1 MSETET
7 LFAALR
13 QSADGAVVDLLER
26 MVREAPDHALNR
38 MNPLDLAKAFTGH
51 KAGVAEERVIA
62 ALLHAVAL
70 GLMEMTWSVMCPS
83 CAGVLSAN
91 KSLKT
96 LNHAQYNC
104 AFCAAGYETSLDN
117 LVEVTFTVSPRVR
130 KIAAHTPDQL
140 SPAEYFRQVFWSSA
154 IDLKGDPEK
163 LMREVTLEI
172 VDLPPGERAILSL
185 QVPKGTVIVFD
196 PVTHTAQFLDV
207 SGEETKERQTLSMV
221 FNKVQVPVDTVALRP
236 GALRLALENRTDAR
250 VLPVVWVQNQALD
263 DLLSQRKPML
273 TAKRLLTNQTFRD
286 LYRTDTLAIG
296 QRLKILSLTFLFSDL
311 KDSTALYERVG
322 DLTAFDLVNE
332 HFRLL
337 QEIIASE
344 RGAIVKTIGDAVMAT
359 FETPD
364 RAIAAAI
371 RMREAMS
378 DLGAERQHQS
388 LRLKMGIHEGSCLA
402 VTLNG
407 QQDYFGQTVNVAS
420 RVQNLA
426 ASRAIVV
433 TEQVLDHADARALLE
448 SNGLMPAGR
457 SVALSGIADKVSV
470 YEIS

>member
-13 QSADGAVVDLLER
+13 QSADEKIVDMLER
-26 MVREAPDHALNR
+26 MVRDAPDHALNK
-38 MNPLDLAKAFTGH
+38 MNALDLAAKE
-51 KAGVAEERVIA
+51 GVGEEQVIA
-62 ALLHAVAL
+62 ALLKAVGL
-70 GLMEMTWSVMCPS
+70 GMFEMTWSLMCPS

-96 LNHAQYNC
+96 LDKAQYNC
-104 AFCAAGYETSLDN
+104 AFCAAGYETTLDN
-117 LVEVTFTVSPRVR
+117 LVEVTFTVSPRLR
-130 KIAAHTPDQL
+130 KIAAHSPDQL
-140 SPAEYFRQVFWSSA
+140 SAAEYLRQIFWSSA
-154 IDLKGDPEK
+154 IDLPADLEK
-163 LMREVTLEI
+163 LLAEVTLET

-185 QVPKGTVIVFD
+185 QLPKGTVIVFD

-207 SGEETKERQTLSMV
+207 SGEEASERQNLSV
-221 FNKVQVPVDTVALRP
+221 IFNKVQVPVDTVALHP
-236 GALRLALENRTDAR
+236 GRLHLALENRTEGR
-250 VLPVVWVQNQALD
+250 VLPAVWVANQALD
-263 DLLSQRKPML
+263 DLLKRRKPIL

-286 LYRTDTLAIG
+286 IYRTETLAIG

-322 DLTAFDLVNE
+322 DLVAFDLVNE

-337 QEIIASE
+337 QEIITSE
-344 RGAIVKTIGDAVMAT
+344 RGAVVKTVGDAVMAT

-420 RVQNLA
+420 RVQGLA
-426 ASRAIVV
+426 ASRAIMV
-433 TEQVLDHADARALLE
+433 TEQVVENADARAVLE
-448 SNGLMPAGR
+448 TNGLTPTPR
-457 SVALSGIADKVSV
+457 RVALSGIADKVSV

>member
-1 MSETET
+1 MSEAET
-7 LFAALR
+7 LFVALR
-13 QSADGAVVDLLER
+13 QSADDDVVDMLER

-38 MNPLDLAKAFTGH
+38 MNALDLAAREGLR
-51 KAGVAEERVIA
+51 EERVIA
-62 ALLHAVAL
+62 ALLNAVGL
-70 GLMEMTWSVMCPS
+70 GLFEMTWSVMCPS

-96 LNHAQYNC
+96 LDRAQYNC
-104 AFCAAGYETSLDN
+104 AFCAAGYETTLDS
-117 LVEVTFTVSPRVR
+117 LVEVTFTVSPRLR
-130 KIAAHTPDQL
+130 KIAAHNPDEL
-140 SPAEYFRQVFWSSA
+140 PAAEYYRQVFWSSA
-154 IDLKGDPEK
+154 IDLPADLEK
-163 LMREVTLEI
+163 LLAELTLET
-172 VDLPPGERAILSL
+172 VDLPAGERAILSL
-185 QVPKGTVIVFD
+185 QLPTATVIVFD
-196 PVTHTAQFLDV
+196 PVTHTAQFIEV
-207 SGEETKERQTLSMV
+207 GGEEAAERQNLSV
-221 FNKVQVPVDTVALRP
+221 IFNKIGVPVDTVALRP
-236 GALRLALENRTDAR
+236 GPLRLSLENRTDGR
-250 VLPVVWVQNQALD
+250 VLPAVWVASEALD
-263 DLLSQRKPML
+263 DLLKRRKPAL

-286 LYRTDTLAIG
+286 IYRTETLEIG

-311 KDSTALYERVG
+311 KDSTELYEHVG
-322 DLTAFDLVNE
+322 DLVAFDLVNE

-344 RGAIVKTIGDAVMAT
+344 RGAVVKTIGDAVMAT

-407 QQDYFGQTVNVAS
+407 QQDYFGQTVNIAS
-420 RVQNLA
+420 RVQGLA
-426 ASRAIVV
+426 ASRSIVV
-433 TEQVLDHADARALLE
+433 TESVVENADTRALLE
-448 SNGLMPAGR
+448 TGGLKAER
-457 SVALSGIADKVSV
+457 RRVALTGIADKVSV

>member
-1 MSETET
+1 MSETAT

-13 QSADGAVVDLLER
+13 QSADQNVVEMLER
-26 MVREAPDHALNR
+26 MVRNDPDHALNKINALELAR
-38 MNPLDLAKAFTGH
+38 REGLD
-51 KAGVAEERVIA
+51 EERVIA
-62 ALLHAVAL
+62 ALLNAVGL
-70 GLMEMTWSVMCPS
+70 GMFEMTWNVMCPS

-96 LNHAQYNC
+96 VNSAQYNC
-104 AFCAAGYETSLDN
+104 AFCAAGYETRLDD

-130 KIAAHTPDQL
+130 KIAAHAPDEL
-140 SPAEYFRQVFWSSA
+140 SAAEYYRQIFWSSA
-154 IDLKGDPEK
+154 IDLPGDIAK
-163 LMREVTLEI
+163 LLDEVTLEMI
-172 VDLPPGERAILSL
+172 DLPPGERAILSL
-185 QVPKGTVIVFD
+185 QVPEGTVIVFD
-196 PVTHTAQFLDV
+196 PVTHTAQYLEVKGAEASD
-207 SGEETKERQTLSMV
+207 RQNLSV
-221 FNKVQVPVDTVALRP
+221 IFNKVRPPVESAALRP
-236 GALRLALENRTDAR
+236 GPLRLALENRTDNR
-250 VLPVVWVQNQALD
+250 VLPAVWVVNAALD
-263 DLLSQRKPML
+263 AILTRRKPAL
-273 TAKRLLTNQTFRD
+273 TATRLLTNQTFRD
-286 LYRTDTLAIG
+286 IYRTDTLAIG

-311 KDSTALYERVG
+311 RGSTELYERVG

-344 RGAIVKTIGDAVMAT
+344 RGAVVKTIGDAVMAT

-388 LRLKMGIHEGSCLA
+388 LSLKMGIHEGSCLA
-402 VTLNG
+402 VTLNA
-407 QQDYFGQTVNVAS
+407 QQDYFGQTVNIAS
-420 RVQNLA
+420 RVQGLA
-426 ASRAIVV
+426 SSRSIVV
-433 TEQVLDHADARALLE
+433 TESVVENARARSLLE
-448 SNGLMPAGR
+448 TTGLTPTPR

>member
-13 QSADGAVVDLLER
+13 QTADEKAVDMLER
-26 MVREAPDHALNR
+26 MVRDAPDHGLNKMNALELAAKDG
-38 MNPLDLAKAFTGH
+38 LD
-51 KAGVAEERVIA
+51 EERVIA
-62 ALLHAVAL
+62 TLLNAVGL
-70 GLMEMTWSVMCPS
+70 GMFEMTWNVMCPS

-96 LNHAQYNC
+96 LNSAQYNC
-104 AFCAAGYETSLDN
+104 AFCAAGYETTLDN

-130 KIAAHTPDQL
+130 KIAAHAPDEL
-140 SPAEYFRQVFWSSA
+140 SAAEYYRQIFWSSA
-154 IDLKGDPEK
+154 IDLPADIEK
-163 LMREVTLEI
+163 LLAEVTLEM

-185 QVPKGTVIVFD
+185 QAPEGTLIVFD
-196 PVTHTAQFLDV
+196 PVTHAAQFIEV
-207 SGEETKERQTLSMV
+207 KGEETGERQNLSV
-221 FNKVQVPVDTVALRP
+221 IFNKVQAPVETVALRP
-236 GALRLALENRTDAR
+236 GPLRLTLENRTDGR
-250 VLPVVWVQNQALD
+250 VLPAVWVANAALD
-263 DLLSQRKPML
+263 AILTQRKPVL
-273 TAKRLLTNQTFRD
+273 TATRLLTNQTFRD
-286 LYRTDTLAIG
+286 IYRTDTLAIG

-311 KDSTALYERVG
+311 RGSTELYERVG

-344 RGAIVKTIGDAVMAT
+344 RGAVVKTIGDAVMAT

-388 LRLKMGIHEGSCLA
+388 LSLKMGIHEGSCLA
-402 VTLNG
+402 VTLNA
-407 QQDYFGQTVNVAS
+407 QQDYFGQTVNIAS
-420 RVQNLA
+420 RVQGLA
-426 ASRAIVV
+426 ASRSIVV
-433 TEQVLDHADARALLE
+433 TEQVVENARARSLLE
-448 SNGLMPAGR
+448 TMGLKPSPR
-457 SVALSGIADKVSV
+457 SVALSGISDKVSV

>member
-1 MSETET
+1 MSEAET

-13 QSADGAVVDLLER
+13 QSADGDVVDMLER
-26 MVREAPDHALNR
+26 MLREAPDHALNR
-38 MNPLDLAKAFTGH
+38 MNALDLAAREGLS
-51 KAGVAEERVIA
+51 EERVIA
-62 ALLHAVAL
+62 ALLNAVGL
-70 GLMEMTWSVMCPS
+70 GLFEMTWSVMCPS

-91 KSLKT
+91 RSLKT
-96 LNHAQYNC
+96 LDRAQYRC
-104 AFCAAGYETSLDN
+104 AFCAAGYETTLDN

-130 KIAAHTPDQL
+130 KIAAHTPDEL
-140 SPAEYFRQVFWSSA
+140 STAEYYRQVFWSSA
-154 IDLKGDPEK
+154 IDLPPDPEK
-163 LMREVTLEI
+163 VLAEVTLEM

-185 QVPKGTVIVFD
+185 QAPAGTLIVFD

-207 SGEETKERQTLSMV
+207 SGEETGERQNQSV
-221 FNKVQVPVDTVALRP
+221 IFNKAQVPVDTVALRP
-236 GALRLALENRTDAR
+236 GPLRLSLENRTDGR
-250 VLPVVWVQNQALD
+250 VLPAVWMANQALD
-263 DLLSQRKPML
+263 DLLKRRKPVL
-273 TAKRLLTNQTFRD
+273 TATRLLTNQTFRD
-286 LYRTDTLAIG
+286 IYRTETLAIG

-311 KDSTALYERVG
+311 KDSTELYERVG
-322 DLTAFDLVNE
+322 DLVAFDLVNE

-344 RGAIVKTIGDAVMAT
+344 RGAVVKTIGDAVMAT

-371 RMREAMS
+371 RMRQAMS

-420 RVQNLA
+420 RVQGLA
-426 ASRAIVV
+426 ASRSIVV
-433 TEQVLDHADARALLE
+433 TESVVENADARTLLE
-448 SNGLMPAGR
+448 TAGLKPALR
-457 SVALSGIADKVSV
+457 RVALTGIADKVSV

>member
-1 MSETET
+1 MSETEN

-13 QSADGAVVDLLER
+13 LSADGAVVDMLER
-26 MVREAPDHALNR
+26 MVRDAPDHALNR
-38 MNPLDLAKAFTGH
+38 MNALDLAARE
-51 KAGVAEERVIA
+51 GVGEERVIA
-62 ALLHAVAL
+62 ALLHAVGL
-70 GLMEMTWSVMCPS
+70 GLLEMTWSVMCPS

-96 LNHAQYNC
+96 LDKAQYNC
-104 AFCAAGYETSLDN
+104 AFCAAGYDTTLDN

-130 KIAAHTPDQL
+130 KIAAHSPDAL
-140 SPAEYFRQVFWSSA
+140 PAAEYYRQVFWSSA
-154 IDLKGDPEK
+154 IDLPDDIDMEK
-163 LMREVTLEI
+163 LLDEVTLEI

-185 QVPKGTVIVFD
+185 QAPPGTLIVFD

-207 SGEETKERQTLSMV
+207 SGEEASERQNLSV
-221 FNKVQVPVDTVALRP
+221 IFNKVQVPVDTIALRP
-236 GALRLALENRTDAR
+236 GPLRLVLENRTDSR
-250 VLPVVWVQNQALD
+250 VLPAVWVTNEALD
-263 DLLSQRKPML
+263 DLLRQRKPIL

-286 LYRTDTLAIG
+286 IYRTDTLAIG

-311 KDSTALYERVG
+311 RGSTELYERVG

-344 RGAIVKTIGDAVMAT
+344 RGAVVKTIGDAVMAT

-388 LRLKMGIHEGSCLA
+388 LSLKMGIHEGSCLA
-402 VTLNG
+402 VILNA
-407 QQDYFGQTVNVAS
+407 QQDYFGQTVNIAS
-420 RVQNLA
+420 RVQGLA
-426 ASRAIVV
+426 ASRSIVV
-433 TEQVLDHADARALLE
+433 TEQVVENAQARTLLE
-448 SNGLMPAGR
+448 TKGLKPTPR

>member
-1 MSETET
+1 MNELETM
-7 LFAALR
+7 FGALR
-13 QSADGAVVDLLER
+13 QSADENVVDMIER
-26 MVREAPDHALNR
+26 RVRDAPDHALNR
-38 MNPLDLAKAFTGH
+38 MNALDLAAR
-51 KAGVAEERVIA
+51 AGLGEERVIA
-62 ALLHAVAL
+62 GLLHAVAL
-70 GLMEMTWSVMCPS
+70 GMMEMTWSVMCPS

-96 LNHAQYNC
+96 LNSAQYAC
-104 AFCAAGYETSLDN
+104 GFCAAGYETTLDD
-117 LVEVTFTVSPRVR
+117 LVEVSFTVSPRVR
-130 KIAAHTPDQL
+130 KIGAHNPDEL
-140 SPAEYFRQVFWSSA
+140 SLAEYYRQVFWSSA
-154 IDLKGDPEK
+154 IDLPNDPEK
-163 LMREVTLEI
+163 MLREITLEA

-185 QVPKGTVIVFD
+185 QVQEGTLIVFD
-196 PVTHTAQFLDV
+196 PATHTAQFLDV
-207 SGEETKERQTLSMV
+207 KGEEASERQNLSV
-221 FNKVQVPVDTVALRP
+221 TFNKVQIPVDTVALRP
-236 GALRLALENRTDAR
+236 GPLRLTLENRTDVR
-250 VLPVVWVQNQALD
+250 VLPGVWVAGQALD
-263 DLLSQRKPML
+263 SVLSRRKPIL

-311 KDSTALYERVG
+311 KDSTALYEHVG
-322 DLTAFDLVNE
+322 DLVAFDLVNE

-344 RGAIVKTIGDAVMAT
+344 RGAVVKTIGDAVMAT

-364 RAIAAAI
+364 RAIAAAL
-371 RMREAMS
+371 RMRDAMS

-420 RVQNLA
+420 RVQGLA
-426 ASRAIVV
+426 ASRSIVV
-433 TEQVLDHADARALLE
+433 TESVVENAEARTLLE
-448 SNGLMPAGR
+448 ANGLAPSR
-457 SVALSGIADKVSV
+457 KIVALSGIADKVPV

>member
-1 MSETET
+1 V
-7 LFAALR
+7 
-13 QSADGAVVDLLER
+13 G
-26 MVREAPDHALNR
+26 
-38 MNPLDLAKAFTGH
+38 
-51 KAGVAEERVIA
+51 
-62 ALLHAVAL
+62 L
-70 GLMEMTWSVMCPS
+70 GIFEMTWNVMCPS

-96 LNHAQYNC
+96 LNSAHYHC
-104 AFCAAGYETSLDN
+104 AFCAAGYETTLDN

-130 KIAAHTPDQL
+130 KIAAHSPDEL
-140 SPAEYFRQVFWSSA
+140 SVAEYYRQVFWSSA
-154 IDLKGDPEK
+154 IDLSSDPEK
-163 LMREVTLEI
+163 VLREVTLET

-185 QVPKGTVIVFD
+185 HVPEGTIIVFD

-207 SGEETKERQTLSMV
+207 RGEEARERQNLSV
-221 FNKVQVPVDTVALRP
+221 IFNKAQVPVDTITLRP
-236 GALRLALENRTDAR
+236 GPLRLALDNRTDGR
-250 VLPVVWVQNQALD
+250 VLPAVWVANQALD
-263 DLLSQRKPML
+263 DLLMRRKPIL

-311 KDSTALYERVG
+311 KDSTKLYEHVG
-322 DLTAFDLVNE
+322 DLVAFDLVNE

-344 RGAIVKTIGDAVMAT
+344 RGAVVKTIGDAVMAT

-378 DLGAERQHQS
+378 DLGAERQHQG
-388 LRLKMGIHEGSCLA
+388 LLLKMGIHEGSCLA

-407 QQDYFGQTVNVAS
+407 QQDYFGQTVNIAS
-420 RVQNLA
+420 RVQGLA
-426 ASRAIVV
+426 ASRSIVV
-433 TEQVLDHADARALLE
+433 TESVVDNADTRTLLKAI
-448 SNGLMPAGR
+448 GLKPTRR

>member
-7 LFAALR
+7 LLGILR
-13 QSADGAVVDLLER
+13 QSADARVVDMLAS
-26 MVREAPDHALNR
+26 MVRDAPDHALNR
-38 MNPLDLAKAFTGH
+38 MNALDLAAKAEID
-51 KAGVAEERVIA
+51 EERVIA
-62 ALLHAVAL
+62 GLLHAVGL
-70 GLMEMTWSVMCPS
+70 GLLEMTWNVMCPS

-96 LNHAQYNC
+96 LNSSQYHC

-117 LVEVTFTVSPRVR
+117 LVEVSFTVSPRVR
-130 KIAAHTPDQL
+130 KIAAHNPDGL
-140 SPAEYFRQVFWSSA
+140 SLAEYYRQMFWSSA
-154 IDLKGDPEK
+154 IDLPADPEK
-163 LMREVTLEI
+163 LLQEITLES

-185 QVPKGTVIVFD
+185 HVPEGTVIVFD
-196 PVTHTAQFLDV
+196 PVTHTARFLDI
-207 SGEETKERQTLSMV
+207 SGEEAAERQNLSV
-221 FNKVQVPVDTVALRP
+221 IFNKAEVPVDRIALRP
-236 GALRLALENRTDAR
+236 GPLRLVLENRTDTR
-250 VLPVVWVQNQALD
+250 VLPPVWVANQALD
-263 DLLSQRKPML
+263 DLLTRRKPIL

-311 KDSTALYERVG
+311 KDSTLLYEHVG
-322 DLTAFDLVNE
+322 DLVAFDLVNE

-344 RGAIVKTIGDAVMAT
+344 RGAVVKTIGDAVMAT

-378 DLGAERQHQS
+378 DLGAERQHQG
-388 LRLKMGIHEGSCLA
+388 LLLKMGIHEGSCLA

-407 QQDYFGQTVNVAS
+407 QQDYFGQTVNIAS
-420 RVQNLA
+420 RVQGLA
-426 ASRAIVV
+426 ASRSIVV
-433 TEQVLDHADARALLE
+433 TEQVVENADARTLLE
-448 SNGLMPAGR
+448 ASGLTPTRR
-457 SVALSGIADKVSV
+457 SVALSGIAEKVAV
-470 YEIS
+470 YEIA